1 MNIINIAFT
10 GAQAAQRGMSTTSM
24 NVANYLT
31 PGYSRQGI
39 IQSAVGAGNDALSAG
54 SGVRV
59 DSIRRIS
66 DQYLVN
72 QVWHSSTRAEYYS
85 AGQKYIGALESVIGA
100 DGTSLGGGLDKFFAS
115 LNALTTQPDSPAL
128 RQQMINEASSMATRF
143 NNVNSFIESQK
154 TSISTQRDAL
164 VSNVNIL
171 SANIAS
177 FNQQIADMEGAGSN
191 TSVLR
196 DQRDELVKQLSG
208 MMSVRVSED
217 AAGRYTVS
225 LSDGQPLVSGRNFGQ
240 LKSTTNPAGD
250 QEVSLAFLNTT
261 FGVKSAMGGQLG
273 ALNDY
278 EQGTLKN
285 MQTAV
290 QDMAKGIADM
300 FNQQL
305 ANGFDLSGSN
315 TPGKPLFTFD
325 LTSRDGMLQVTDIK
339 PNELALSSKADESG
353 NGDNLKALLEKK
365 NSAITIGNMGSM
377 SVNEAAAAIISSIGI
392 ASRQNKTELQAAEAV
407 QYEAQNQRDNLSAVN
422 QDEEAMNL
430 QVYMQAY
437 QSNLKVIATGN
448 QIFSDLLNLF

>member
-10 GAQAAQRGMSTTSM
+10 GAQAAQSGMSTTSM
-24 NVANYLT
+24 NVANYQT

-39 IQSAVGAGNDALSAG
+39 TQSAVGAGNDALSAG
-54 SGVRV
+54 SGVQV

-66 DQYLVN
+66 DQYLIN
-72 QVWHSSTRAEYYS
+72 QVWHSGTRAEYYS
-85 AGQKYIGALESVIGA
+85 AGQKYIGALESVIGS
-100 DGTSLGGGLDKFFAS
+100 DGTSLGGGIDKFFAS

-128 RQQMINEASSMATRF
+128 RQQMINEAGSMATRF

-154 TSISTQRDAL
+154 TSISDQRNAL

-171 SANIAS
+171 SGNIAS
-177 FNQQIADMEGAGSN
+177 FNQQIADMEGTGSN

-196 DQRDELVKQLSG
+196 DQRDELVKQLSS
-208 MMSVRVSED
+208 MMSVQVSED

-225 LSDGQPLVSGRNFGQ
+225 LSDGQPLVSGRNFGK
-240 LKSTTNPAGD
+240 LKSTTNLAGD
-250 QEVSLAFLNTT
+250 QEVSLDFLNTT
-261 FGVKSAMGGQLG
+261 FGVKSTMGGQLG

-305 ANGFDLSGSN
+305 TNGFDLNGHA
-315 TPGKPLFTFD
+315 GKPLFNFG
-325 LTSRDGMLQVTDIK
+325 LTNRGGMLQVTDIK
-339 PNELALSSKADESG
+339 PNELALSTKADESG

-365 NSAITIGNMGSM
+365 NSAITIGNMGLM

-392 ASRQNKTELQAAEAV
+392 ASRQNKTELQASEAV
-407 QYEAQNQRDNLSAVN
+407 QYEAQNQRDNVSAVN

-448 QIFSDLLNLF
+448 QIFSDLLNLFR

>member
-39 IQSAVGAGNDALSAG
+39 IQSAVSAGPDGLSAG
-54 SGVRV
+54 AGVRV

-72 QVWHSSTRAEYYS
+72 QVCHSHTRAEYYT
-85 AGQKYIGALESVIGA
+85 AGQKYLGALESVIGA
-100 DGTSLGGGLDKFFAS
+100 DSTSLGSGLDKFFAS
-115 LNALTTQPDSPAL
+115 LNALTTQPDSSAL
-128 RQQMINEASSMATRF
+128 RQQMINEASSLATRF
-143 NNVNSFIESQK
+143 NNVDSFINSQK
-154 TSISTQRDAL
+154 SSINTQRDAL
-164 VSNVNIL
+164 VSNVNML

-177 FNQQIADMEGAGSN
+177 FNQQIADQEGAGGN
-191 TSVLR
+191 ASVLR

-208 MMSVRVSED
+208 MVSVRFSED
-217 AAGRYTVS
+217 ASGRYNVA

-240 LKSTTNPAGD
+240 LKSVTNQAGE
-250 QEVSLAFLNTT
+250 QEISLEFVNTT
-261 FGVKSAMGGQLG
+261 FGVKSAIGGQLG

-278 EQGTLKN
+278 EQGTLKA
-285 MQTAV
+285 MQSAV
-290 QDMAKGIADM
+290 QDMARGMADL
-300 FNQQL
+300 FNITL
-305 ANGFDLSGSN
+305 AGGFDLN
-315 TPGKPLFTFD
+315 NNPGKPLFVFD
-325 LTSRDGMLQVTDIK
+325 VANGKGMLQISDIK
-339 PNELALSSKADESG
+339 PDELALSSAQDESG
-353 NGDNLKALLEKK
+353 NGDNLKKLLDIK
-365 NSAITIGNMGSM
+365 SAAIQVGSM
-377 SVNEAAAAIISSIGI
+377 GLMSINEAAAAIISTVGI
-392 ASRQNKTELQAAEAV
+392 ASRQNKTEMDAAVSVSHA
-407 QYEAQNQRDNLSAVN
+407 AQVQRDNLSAVN